1 MQRHGLRAALAL
13 TGSLGF
19 ALSCAPREVSV
30 AVEVEKGGACDY
42 GATPDSDARVCAN
55 GHSCEPVQ
63 GGTGEYV
70 CAVPVIIRGQV
81 FDALS
86 GDALGGALITALD
99 RTSAPVSDV
108 TVSDATGAYELEV
121 VALRDSDGEIADD
134 AIYTLQAFAAD
145 YAPFPFGVRPALPVS
160 TADGVIETV
169 PGEDADDDGQPD
181 DTERLVIET
190 PTTEV
195 ALIPLSDADAGG
207 GTIHGSIS
215 DADGSQLPAG
225 TLVIAEGGGAP
236 APYGLADRSGE
247 FTIFN
252 VPPGTVS
259 IAGYRTGIELAPV
272 SVDVAAGTTHE
283 VELTVAAHG
292 DALASVSGT
301 ANIVNAPGGSSTSV
315 VLVPSAVFNEPLE
328 RGPVPYGLRAPG
340 PGIEVN
346 VSGTFTISQVPAGT
360 YKVLAAFE
368 NDDLVRDPDA
378 TIAGTQIQEITVASG
393 EAATVAEN
401 FKVTEALAVVRPG
414 SEAPEGISGDPTFEF
429 ADDSSE
435 DRYIVVVYDALG
447 DLVWEKTDVPGV
459 SGSET
464 VEVPYEGPALISGMW
479 YQFWATSVRDK
490 QGEET
495 RISRT
500 EDLRGV
506 FFAQ

>member
-1 MQRHGLRAALAL
+1 MQRYRLRAVLALA
-13 TGSLGF
+13 GGLGI
-19 ALSCAPREVSV
+19 ALSCTTREVSV
-30 AVEVEKGGACDY
+30 AAEKGGACDY
-42 GATPDSDARVCAN
+42 GATPEGDARVCAD
-55 GHSCEPVQ
+55 GYSCEPIQ

-70 CAVPVIIRGQV
+70 CAVPVIIRGHV

-86 GDALGGALITALD
+86 GAPLEGALITALD
-99 RTSAPVSDV
+99 NTSAPVSDV
-108 TVSDATGAYELEV
+108 AVSDAAGAYELEV
-121 VALRDSDGEIADD
+121 VALRDSDGEISDD

-160 TADGVIETV
+160 TADGVVETV
-169 PGEDADDDGQPD
+169 PGEDADGDGEPD
-181 DTERLVIET
+181 DVERLVLET

-195 ALIPLSDADAGG
+195 ALIPLADAGG
-207 GTIHGSIS
+207 GTIHGSILE
-215 DADGSQLPAG
+215 ADGAQLPAG
-225 TLVIAEGGGAP
+225 TLVIAEGAGTP

-259 IAGYRTGIELAPV
+259 VAGYRTGIELAPV

-283 VELTVAAHG
+283 VELTIAASG
-292 DALASVSGT
+292 DALASVSGS
-301 ANIVNAPGGSSTSV
+301 ASIVNAPGGSATSV
-315 VLVPSAVFNEPLE
+315 VLVPSSVYNEPLE

-340 PGIEVN
+340 PGIAPDVN
-346 VSGTFTISQVPAGT
+346 GAFTISQVPAGT

-368 NDDLVRDPDA
+368 NDDLVRDPDI

-393 EAATVAEN
+393 EAATVEEN

-414 SEAPEGISGDPTFEF
+414 SEEPEGVSGAPTFEF

-447 DLVWEKTDVPGV
+447 DLVWEKTDIPGV
-459 SGSET
+459 SGSPT

-490 QGEET
+490 KDEET

-506 FFAQ
+506 FFAE